1 MIKRIFN
8 ISKLRSHI
16 VLAIILMISAACS
29 SSGEMD
35 DRNYNERIIE
45 VSSQLRADST
55 NFDLLKEYAALLV
68 LSKENSEAE
77 IQIEKALRLAP
88 NDPQLLFNKGLNYEF
103 LNDTVKAIEAYS
115 KFGSVEATSEYRDM
129 MQGRYL
135 LLSRELMKSDTKK
148 IVARENIL
156 TSDNLSGSSI
166 AIFPMDYIGKDEK
179 YSVLSAGLSEMI
191 SIDLGKVKELR
202 VLERIRLQTVLDE
215 LKFSQSKFVDR
226 ETAPRVGKILSAGKL
241 YDGIINIT
249 EEGELLIEVSH
260 WDIVN
265 NLRSRAIKRD
275 GDLSELFIL
284 EKEIVFHILDQLEIR
299 LTPLEREEIE
309 YIPTENINAFLAY
322 SRGLAQ
328 EEEGN
333 YSQAA
338 ISFNTAVELDPGFT
352 SASNKQIENKSK
364 EAGKGS
370 KEKLLGTISDLQISS
385 TIQTSLIDERLNK
398 LGEGIRSTFTNSID
412 SRIPAQ
418 DSDKGIND
426 LPPPPPPVR

>member
-8 ISKLRSHI
+8 ICKRSTKFAPA
-16 VLAIILMISAACS
+16 LAVIIAAACS
-29 SSGEMD
+29 SPGELD
-35 DRNYNERIIE
+35 DKNYNERIIE
-45 VSSQLRADST
+45 VSSQLQSDSA
-55 NFDLLKEYAALLV
+55 NFDLLKEYALLLV
-68 LSKENSEAE
+68 LSKDNSEAE
-77 IQIEKALRLAP
+77 IEIEKALSIAP

-115 KFGSVEATSEYRDM
+115 KYGSVEAASEYRDM

-148 IVARENIL
+148 LAAKEN
-156 TSDNLSGSSI
+156 NLSTDNISGSNI
-166 AIFPMDYIGKDEK
+166 AIFPMDYIGLDEK
-179 YSVLSAGLSEMI
+179 YAVLSNGFSEMI
-191 SIDLGKVKELR
+191 SIDLGKVKNLR
-202 VLERIRLQTVLDE
+202 VLERIRLQTILDE
-215 LKFSQSKFVDR
+215 LKLSQSKFVDR

-241 YDGIINIT
+241 YDGVINIT

-260 WDIVN
+260 WDILN
-265 NLRSRAIKRD
+265 NTRSPAIKRD

-284 EKEIVFHILDQLEIR
+284 EKEIVFHILDQLEIK

-352 SASNKQIENKSK
+352 SAHNKQIENRSK

-370 KEKLLGTISDLQISS
+370 KEKLLGTVGELQIGG
-385 TIQTSLIDERLNK
+385 TVQTSLIDERLNK
-398 LGEGIRSTFTNSID
+398 LGEGIRSTFSNSID
-412 SRIPAQ
+412 SRTPAQ

>member
-1 MIKRIFN
+1 
-8 ISKLRSHI
+8 
-16 VLAIILMISAACS
+16 VIIITVAAACS
-29 SSGEMD
+29 SSNELD
-35 DRNYNERIIE
+35 ERSYNERIVE
-45 VSSQLRADST
+45 VRSQLRADT
-55 NFDLLKEYAALLV
+55 ANFDLLKEYAILLV
-68 LSKENSEAE
+68 LSKENNEAA
-77 IQIEKALRLAP
+77 IYIEKALGVVP
-88 NDPQLLFNKGLNYEF
+88 NDAELLFNKGLNYEF
-103 LNDTVKAIEAYS
+103 LNDTVSAIEAYS
-115 KFGSVEATSEYRDM
+115 KYESVDPTSEYRDM
-129 MQGRYL
+129 MHGRYL
-135 LLSRELMKSDTKK
+135 LLSRELMKSDTEKL
-148 IVARENIL
+148 VARENIL
-156 TSDNLSGSSI
+156 SSENLSGSSI

-179 YSVLSAGLSEMI
+179 YSVLSAGFSEMI
-191 SIDLGKVKELR
+191 SIDLGKVKDLR

-215 LKFSQSKFVDR
+215 LKFGQSKFVDR

-333 YSQAA
+333 YAQAA
-338 ISFNTAVELDPGFT
+338 ISFNTAVDLDPGFT
-352 SASNKQIENKSK
+352 NASNKQIENRSK

-370 KEKLLGTISDLQISS
+370 KEKLIGTIGDLQIGGS
-385 TIQTSLIDERLNK
+385 IQSNLINERLNK
-398 LGEGIRSTFTNSID
+398 LGEGIRSTFSNSID

-418 DSDKGIND
+418 DSDKGISD
-426 LPPPPPPVR
+426 LPPPPPPVRK

>member
-1 MIKRIFN
+1 M
-8 ISKLRSHI
+8 
-16 VLAIILMISAACS
+16 
-29 SSGEMD
+29 
-35 DRNYNERIIE
+35 
-45 VSSQLRADST
+45 
-55 NFDLLKEYAALLV
+55 
-68 LSKENSEAE
+68 
-77 IQIEKALRLAP
+77 
-88 NDPQLLFNKGLNYEF
+88 
-103 LNDTVKAIEAYS
+103 NDTVSAIEAYS
-115 KFGSVEATSEYRDM
+115 KYESVDPTSEYRDM
-129 MQGRYL
+129 MHGRYL
-135 LLSRELMKSDTKK
+135 LLSRELMKSDTEKL
-148 IVARENIL
+148 VARENIL
-156 TSDNLSGSSI
+156 SSENLSGSSI

-179 YSVLSAGLSEMI
+179 YSVLSAGFSEMI
-191 SIDLGKVKELR
+191 SIDLGKVKDLR

-215 LKFSQSKFVDR
+215 LKFGQSKFVDR

-241 YDGIINIT
+241 YDGVINIT

-333 YSQAA
+333 YAQAA
-338 ISFNTAVELDPGFT
+338 ISFNTAVDLDPAFT
-352 SASNKQIENKSK
+352 NASNKQIENRSK

-370 KEKLLGTISDLQISS
+370 KEKLIGTIGDLQIGGS
-385 TIQTSLIDERLNK
+385 IQSNLIDERLNK
-398 LGEGIRSTFTNSID
+398 LGEGIRSTFSNSID

-418 DSDKGIND
+418 DSDKGISD
-426 LPPPPPPVR
+426 LPPPPPPVRK